1 VVHLGVLCQYL
12 TVGSETKTETN
23 VGSIETTQLFLS
35 ATISR
40 KRALGLLKYFAVPRV
55 WGIDKSYSRNCYI
68 HHFGLDV
75 EISIATA
82 ATNSAR
88 RQPNPIKSEKEDRQ

>member
-1 VVHLGVLCQYL
+1 MVHLGVLCQYL

-23 VGSIETTQLFLS
+23 FGSIETTQLFLS

-55 WGIDKSYSRNCYI
+55 WGIDKNLLKELI
-68 HHFGLDV
+68 EELHINTAWTDV
-75 EISIATA
+75 C
-82 ATNSAR
+82 
-88 RQPNPIKSEKEDRQ
+88 